1 LATRNQGGAALPIP
15 FVACMALAASF
26 YQLPPR
32 VLPSIHAVEG
42 GAVGSVHLNID
53 GSEDLGLMQVNTRW
67 VGPLA
72 RFVRMTEPNVRDRL
86 IADPCFNIA
95 AAAAIMRT
103 YLVETRGDL
112 MLAVGNYHSH
122 TPALNQRYQAQV
134 LRSAWGLFGLRTAS
148 ARQSGSR

>member
-1 LATRNQGGAALPIP
+1 
-15 FVACMALAASF
+15 MALAASF

-42 GAVGSVHLNID
+42 GAVGSVHVNTD

-72 RFVRMTEPNVRDRL
+72 RFARMTDGGVRDRL

-95 AAAAIMRT
+95 AAAAIMHT
-103 YLVETRGDL
+103 YLIETRGDL

-122 TPALNQRYQAQV
+122 TPTLNQHYQAQV
-134 LRSAWGLFGLRTAS
+134 LRSAWSLFGLRNAATP
-148 ARQSGSR
+148 QSGSR

>member
-1 LATRNQGGAALPIP
+1 LRGDYG
-15 FVACMALAASF
+15 
-26 YQLPPR
+26 QLRRGEIDDYPGNP
-32 VLPSIHAVEG
+32 G
-42 GAVGSVHLNID
+42 LNID